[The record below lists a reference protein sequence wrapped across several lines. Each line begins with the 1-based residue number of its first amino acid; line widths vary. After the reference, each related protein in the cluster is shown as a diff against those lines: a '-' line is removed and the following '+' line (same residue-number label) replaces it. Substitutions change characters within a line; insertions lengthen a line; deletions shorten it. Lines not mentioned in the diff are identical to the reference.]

1 MNTLPPYTAARKA
14 VSCSSRALKRTGS
27 CAKPEL
33 WYSAPKRTAQQLHTD
48 LISHLLRITPPHFPQ
63 GRVQAKQSLCH
74 HHGYVAPTDSQG
86 RKSQA
91 QRSMQ
96 NIAVPF
102 RSLSPRQCIINLGD
116 IFLANS
122 AKQKY
127 FSFNISRTWE
137 LLRKKTSDKFSPT
150 FCSSD
155 LFRSVVRMLPS
166 SLKET

>member
-14 VSCSSRALKRTGS
+14 VCCSPQPLKCIQS

-33 WYSAPKRTAQQLHTD
+33 WYSRSKWTAQQLHTD
-48 LISHLLRITPPHFPQ
+48 LISHLLRATPPHFPQ
-63 GRVQAKQSLCH
+63 GGVQAKQPLCH
-74 HHGYVAPTDSQG
+74 HHGCIAPTDSQG

-96 NIAVPF
+96 NIAVPC
-102 RSLSPRQCIINLGD
+102 RSLSPRQCIIHLGD

-127 FSFNISRTWE
+127 FSFNVSRTRE
-137 LLRKKTSDKFSPT
+137 LLREKLLINSPL
-150 FCSSD
+150 
-155 LFRSVVRMLPS
+155 LFAVVIYS
-166 SLKET
+166 EVWWGCCHVS